1 MFDARLLARLRG
13 HETHIMTAVPSVGR
27 SAGTAHGRWGRLVRA
42 VAAMGLGLALGAAN
56 GPLNLPKPV
65 GEVVLILS
73 GEISNT
79 NAPGR
84 AEFDVPML
92 KALGLRS
99 LETTSPWTD
108 GKHRFEGVLAKDV
121 LMAVGAR
128 GPNVVARGLHDYA
141 INIPVADLVRYPVLL
156 AFSRDGAAL
165 RMREGGPIQIV
176 YPRDQFPE
184 LNAPIYARRAVGTLA
199 ELVVR

>member
-1 MFDARLLARLRG
+1 MAADLAGKGSVQTARR
-13 HETHIMTAVPSVGR
+13 
-27 SAGTAHGRWGRLVRA
+27 RWGRLVRA
-42 VAAMGLGLALGAAN
+42 LAAMGLGLALGAAN
-56 GPLNLPKPV
+56 GPLNLPKPS
-65 GEVVLILS
+65 GEVVLIVS
-73 GEISNT
+73 GEIANT
-79 NAPGR
+79 NAQGR
-84 AEFDVPML
+84 AEFDVAML
-92 KALGLRS
+92 KALGVRR

-176 YPRDQFPE
+176 YPRDQHPE
-184 LNAPIYARRAVGTLA
+184 LNAPIYARRAIGTLA